1 MATNSLLTICNK
13 CSKQVPWGGEI
24 ARALILKYCSMF
36 INLSLWHSN
45 QTVLHCSMSSITFN
59 ICVLCVLC
67 LVLCG
72 IGSQCKDWSSVAWQV
87 LPQKVYDTL
96 IHHHGPG
103 SQGICCYLVF
113 VCLCVYIFHILLY
126 HLFSACY
133 HPSLPFR
140 CYWLENPLTSC
151 TRFVITEHRQWRS
164 NLHPILPTHLKRVGT
179 LAARL

>member
-103 SQGICCYLVF
+103 SQGICCYLVC
-113 VCLCVYIFHILLY
+113 VCLCACVCIFSIYFCITYFLLATIR
-126 HLFSACY
+126 LFLLGATDWKI
-133 HPSLPFR
+133 H
-140 CYWLENPLTSC
+140 
-151 TRFVITEHRQWRS
+151 
-164 NLHPILPTHLKRVGT
+164 
-179 LAARL
+179 